1 MGENPVNILTNHEY
15 YKVEKIIE
23 QIKPFWTKYDSL
35 SEKDMMLLES
45 NFTHRFPEDMKEF
58 FLWSNGGAGKFHN
71 IYISLWPLDEIKELN
86 DGYLINHYLGEQFMA
101 FGSDGGPICF
111 LLDYRNPEHIRIS
124 SVNFGDL
131 DIAEVKQIA
140 ISFDVFLE
148 LAGNGKIISNNL

>member
-1 MGENPVNILTNHEY
+1 
-15 YKVEKIIE
+15 
-23 QIKPFWTKYDSL
+23 
-35 SEKDMMLLES
+35 
-45 NFTHRFPEDMKEF
+45 
-58 FLWSNGGAGKFHN
+58 
-71 IYISLWPLDEIKELN
+71 
-86 DGYLINHYLGEQFMA
+86 MA